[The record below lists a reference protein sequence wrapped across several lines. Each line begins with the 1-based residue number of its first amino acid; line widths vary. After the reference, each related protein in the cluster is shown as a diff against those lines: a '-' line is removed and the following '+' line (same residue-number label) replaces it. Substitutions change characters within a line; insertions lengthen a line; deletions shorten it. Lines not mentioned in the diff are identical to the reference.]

1 MRIDIKKLLDNYQD
15 KSMRGLMRDDDGRPM
30 TDKEV
35 RAELQRHLS
44 LGHTTLTIYDQD
56 EDTIFYIGGCPAH
69 DIKIYDYYG
78 NEITKRLI

>member
-1 MRIDIKKLLDNYQD
+1 MAGLTSIIPTQYKPQTVKK
-15 KSMRGLMRDDDGRPM
+15 MRDDDGRPM

-56 EDTIFYIGGCPAH
+56 EDTIFTLADAPHMIL
-69 DIKIYDYYG
+69 KST
-78 NEITKRLI
+78 ITTVTK